1 VQQER
6 KYDLSHGKKII
17 NEFLLSTAQNHYASM
32 HCYVFSSCLNIT
44 VTASE
49 CYLLYYYIFCAV
61 AADSHPKS
69 DGISL

>member
-1 VQQER
+1 MIC
-6 KYDLSHGKKII
+6 HMGKKLLMSFYCALLRII
-17 NEFLLSTAQNHYASM
+17 MLPCTVMF
-32 HCYVFSSCLNIT
+32 FFSCLNIT
-44 VTASE
+44 VIASE